1 MERVQIKHQKYGI
14 LVRLPADPPFDSVC
28 AMVKD
33 TFTRDR
39 KFFEGSELSLTFRG
53 RSLSPEEEDILTD
66 LIEASAGIR
75 VLCLFSESPQTQ
87 ELFLRVKRAYESDL
101 LPQKKA
107 PEEEKPEEEAVP
119 RPRANV
125 ADYMTIPGN
134 LKSGDVYATREN
146 ILILGD
152 VEDHAVIVS
161 EKNIVVLGSL
171 LGIARAGEGREE
183 GSFFI
188 ASSDLCARKLFV
200 RGVEALLPPK
210 KGLLGR
216 PKKLPGYVFLRE
228 GKETVETG
236 KLTEED
242 LSALAEASDL
252 NLRKKDHA

>member
-14 LVRLPADPPFDSVC
+14 LVRLPADLPFDSVC

-53 RSLSPEEEDILTD
+53 RSLSPQEEDILTD

-75 VLCLFSESPQTQ
+75 ILCLFSESPETQ

-101 LPQKKA
+101 LPEKEA
-107 PEEEKPEEEAVP
+107 PEEETPEEEKAP
-119 RPRANV
+119 APRANV

-171 LGIARAGEGREE
+171 LGIARAGEGREA
-183 GSFFI
+183 GSFLSPPRTSPQE
-188 ASSDLCARKLFV
+188 SS
-200 RGVEALLPPK
+200 
-210 KGLLGR
+210 
-216 PKKLPGYVFLRE
+216 
-228 GKETVETG
+228 
-236 KLTEED
+236 
-242 LSALAEASDL
+242 LSAGLRRLSLPKRASL
-252 NLRKKDHA
+252 PARRSPPATCFSGMEETPWRRGSSRKRTSPPSTMPPT

>member
-14 LVRLPADPPFDSVC
+14 LVRLPADLPFDSVC

-75 VLCLFSESPQTQ
+75 ILCLFSESPETQ

-101 LPQKKA
+101 LPEKEA
-107 PEEEKPEEEAVP
+107 PEEETPEEEKAP
-119 RPRANV
+119 APRANV

-171 LGIARAGEGREE
+171 LGIARAGEGREA

-188 ASSDLCARKLFV
+188 ASSDLAARKLLV
-200 RGVEALLPPK
+200 RGIEAPLSPK
-210 KGLLGR
+210 KGILTR
-216 PKKLPGYVFLRE
+216 QKKSPGYVFLRD
-228 GKETVETG
+228 GRDTVETG

-242 LSALAEASDL
+242 LSALYDASDL